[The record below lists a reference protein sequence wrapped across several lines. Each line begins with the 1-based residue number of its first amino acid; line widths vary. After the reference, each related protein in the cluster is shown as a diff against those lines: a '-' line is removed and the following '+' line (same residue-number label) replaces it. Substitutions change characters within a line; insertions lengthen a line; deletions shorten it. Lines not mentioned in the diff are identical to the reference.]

1 MSPFERLHAWRHAH
15 DLFLTIHQCSGE
27 WPKREWYGLT
37 AQIRRSAFSVA
48 ANIAEGSAKRG
59 PKEFRRF
66 LDMALGSLAE
76 TQYALKAASDLGYLT
91 AAQYDPLQAK
101 AQEAGKTLW
110 GLARSLDHRP

>member
-15 DLFLTIHQCSGE
+15 DLFLAIHRTSEG
-27 WPKREWYGLT
+27 WPRREWYGLT
-37 AQIRRSAFSVA
+37 SQVRRSAFSVA

-76 TQYALKAASDLGYLT
+76 TQYALRAALDLGYLT
-91 AAQYDPLQAK
+91 ETQSQSLEGK

-110 GLARSLDHRP
+110 GLARSLDPRS

>member
-1 MSPFERLHAWRHAH
+1 MA
-15 DLFLTIHQCSGE
+15 IHRATEG
-27 WPKREWYGLT
+27 WPRREWYGLT
-37 AQIRRSAFSVA
+37 AQIRRSGFSVA

-76 TQYALKAASDLGYLT
+76 TQYALRAGSDLGYLSPEAYVT
-91 AAQYDPLQAK
+91 LQAK

-110 GLARSLDHRP
+110 GLAASLDRKKQGP

>member
-15 DLFLTIHQCSGE
+15 ELFLAVHRATEG
-27 WPKREWYGLT
+27 WPRREWYGLT
-37 AQIRRSAFSVA
+37 SQIRRSSFSVA

-76 TQYALKAASDLGYLT
+76 TQYALKAALDLGYLSGVEHGLL
-91 AAQYDPLQAK
+91 DAK

-110 GLARSLDHRP
+110 GLARSLDRST